1 MARINDIYRTR
12 TSTFDK
18 LMDDAR
24 SLGESNDCAVKAI
37 CVVTGAEYKDV
48 HARLA
53 ARGRKNRT
61 GTYSFDTHAVI
72 RDLGF
77 KMERMSPHEFQKM
90 YSRSK
95 TGGYVYK
102 QLTTHHIDL
111 YPEAWNDGH
120 AYLIH
125 TSGHVSG
132 ALCGK
137 LHDWTRGRAKR
148 IESFYRVTK
157 I

>member
-12 TSTFDK
+12 TSYFDK
-18 LMDDAR
+18 LMEDAW
-24 SLGESNDCAVKAI
+24 SVGETNDCAVKAI
-37 CVVTGAEYKDV
+37 CVVTGAEYADA
-48 HARLA
+48 HTRLA
-53 ARGRKNRT
+53 ARGRKKGH
-61 GTYSFDTHAVI
+61 GTYMFDTHAVI

-77 KMERMSPHEFQKM
+77 KLERMSPGEFQKK
-90 YSRSK
+90 YPRSK

-102 QLTTHHIDL
+102 QLTTHHVDL

-125 TSGHVSG
+125 TSGHVAG

-148 IESFYRVTK
+148 IECFYRVTK
-157 I
+157 V